1 MVGRDTTVWV
11 GENDDSFF
19 FAYRLADGSRDSAKD
34 FDGASDATT
43 FITGDGTHVWTGDE
57 SVNSG
62 GPARSTP
69 GWPLAHLLDPRRP
82 RPDTPNPQGDLHQRQ
97 QLRPSCLEEQEALN
111 PAPQTKRTTNEGK
124 PRVF

>member
-62 GPARSTP
+62 GTREVYARLAAGTPAGSTATPAR
-69 GWPLAHLLDPRRP
+69 H
-82 RPDTPNPQGDLHQRQ
+82 PQPTR
-97 QLRPSCLEEQEALN
+97 
-111 PAPQTKRTTNEGK
+111 
-124 PRVF
+124 